1 MWLHIDAKFELT
13 VGCTSIQYPIRNT
26 LYFID
31 IEKMLKRL
39 IEIYLLSNSSNYQ
52 KIFRRWIENK
62 STESH
67 ILTDKNK
74 KKTDWS
80 DVERT
85 TKKLY
90 SYSRNWRIIKI
101 FLPNRTKDSNNV
113 ELWAIWLETYLPQ
126 GHRLCQTWVHHQSR
140 CSIHWPAFQ

>member
-1 MWLHIDAKFELT
+1 MQNLSLPSAVRASNIQSEIHYILLILKKCWRDWLKYICSQIQVIIKKYSEDELKINRQK
-13 VGCTSIQYPIRNT
+13 VIFWQIRT
-26 LYFID
+26 
-31 IEKMLKRL
+31 
-39 IEIYLLSNSSNYQ
+39 
-52 KIFRRWIENK
+52 
-62 STESH
+62 
-67 ILTDKNK
+67 

-85 TKKLY
+85 KKKLY
-90 SYSRNWRIIKI
+90 SYSRDWRIIKI